1 MPTFRCTVRID
12 SALQG
17 TPAYNIWHLRASDL
31 YASQNEVGNALTALR
46 TFYTTVRAWMPSSCN
61 VTVPFDLVMHQSDYV
76 PVTGG
81 TDEAVVFTPVSAA
94 GTGGTSYAPAPTA
107 GVVSWATT
115 IRSRAGRGR
124 TFLGPLNAAAM
135 YTDGTIHDT
144 MRTAV
149 DGAAAALISAGS
161 GPDGWS
167 WGVYSRTQNII
178 RDFRTGK
185 MSDKVAVL
193 RSRRD

>member
-12 SALQG
+12 SAVSG
-17 TPAYNIWHLRASDL
+17 SPAYNIWHLRATDL
-31 YASQNEVGNALTALR
+31 FASQNEVGNALAALR
-46 TFYTTVRAWMPSSCN
+46 TFYTTARAWMPTTCS
-61 VTVPFDLVMHQSDYV
+61 VTVPYDLVVHQDDYQ
-76 PVTGG
+76 PVVGG
-81 TDEAVVFTPVSAA
+81 TDEAVVFTPVTAP

-107 GVVSWATT
+107 GVVSWSTS
-115 IRSRAGRGR
+115 IRSRSGRGR

-149 DGAAAALISAGS
+149 DAAAQVLVDAGND
-161 GPDGWS
+161 PDGWS
-167 WGVYSRTQNII
+167 WGVYSRTQHVM
-178 RDFRTGK
+178 RDFVKGK
-185 MSDKVAVL
+185 ASDKVAVL